1 MSGPLRSAAQAAAT
15 HAHDPRASASI
26 PRRAAAFFL
35 DALIVAVFAWLLD
48 LTYLRLGWAWPVEAW
63 PWHLRALATIS
74 APAWLYGALFEAAPG
89 AATLGKRALGL
100 RVVDTYGGRVTAARA
115 CARALLKLAPLL
127 VAQAAL
133 AYPIPVTVSGTAP
146 LPRLLVGAYALGG
159 LYVGVAMMSLKKQSV
174 HDWATSAC
182 VVRRP
187 LT

>member
-1 MSGPLRSAAQAAAT
+1 
-15 HAHDPRASASI
+15 
-26 PRRAAAFFL
+26 
-35 DALIVAVFAWLLD
+35 
-48 LTYLRLGWAWPVEAW
+48 
-63 PWHLRALATIS
+63 
-74 APAWLYGALFEAAPG
+74 
-89 AATLGKRALGL
+89 
-100 RVVDTYGGRVTAARA
+100 VDTYGGRVTAARA
-115 CARALLKLAPLL
+115 CARALLKLIPLL

-133 AYPIPVTVSGTAP
+133 AYPVPVTVSGTAP

>member
-1 MSGPLRSAAQAAAT
+1 MSGPARSPAQAAAA
-15 HAHDPRASASI
+15 HAHDPRAAASI
-26 PRRAAAFFL
+26 PRRAAAFLL
-35 DALIVAVFAWLLD
+35 DALIVSVAAWLLD
-48 LTYLRLGWAWPVEAW
+48 LAFLRAGWAWPSEAW
-63 PWHLRALATIS
+63 PWHLRSLVTVS
-74 APAWLYGALFEAAPG
+74 APAWLYGALFEASPG

-100 RVVDTYGGRVTAARA
+100 RVVDTYGSRISPARA
-115 CARALLKLAPLL
+115 CARAFLKLAPLL

-159 LYVGVAMMSLKKQSV
+159 LYVGIAMMSLKKQSV